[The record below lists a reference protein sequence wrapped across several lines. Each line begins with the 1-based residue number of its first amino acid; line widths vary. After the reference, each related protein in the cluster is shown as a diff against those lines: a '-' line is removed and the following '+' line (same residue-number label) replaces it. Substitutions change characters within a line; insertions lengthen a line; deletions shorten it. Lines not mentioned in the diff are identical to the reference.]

1 MGATS
6 SPDPPTTPFES
17 GMRRL
22 VMQLA
27 IPLRATV
34 ARCYPLLTLP
44 MGGTS
49 SPDPKTA
56 PYEFGMR
63 RPVLPLGTL
72 SRGMQAWCGPLLTLP
87 MGATSSPDPTRSEER
102 RVVKERRF
110 RWAPYH

>member
-1 MGATS
+1 MGGTS
-6 SPDPPTTPFES
+6 SPDPPTPPFKA

-22 VMQLA
+22 VLQLA
-27 IPLRATV
+27 SRLRGTLGG
-34 ARCYPLLTLP
+34 CCPLLTLP

-56 PYEFGMR
+56 PFEFGMR
-63 RPVLPLGTL
+63 RPVLQLGTL